1 MVMDSLAQ
9 TSRGWAEAR
18 ATYKRR
24 CGAARGRRQPRERR
38 KVVASSAE
46 EGPAVEAAAEVLR
59 RRTAMFNSPE
69 QVGAG
74 RMRFS
79 TKGARGERLQ
89 LRRGEKS
96 LSDPWHGLVWLRSI
110 TVDI

>member
-79 TKGARGERLQ
+79 HKGST
-89 LRRGEKS
+89 RRAVAAAKGREK
-96 LSDPWHGLVWLRSI
+96 LI
-110 TVDI
+110 

>member
-24 CGAARGRRQPRERR
+24 CGTARGRRQPRERR

-46 EGPAVEAAAEVLR
+46 EGPAVEAAAEVPR

-69 QVGAG
+69 
-74 RMRFS
+74 
-79 TKGARGERLQ
+79 RGERLQ

-96 LSDPWHGLVWLRSI
+96 LSDPWHGLVWHFGCVR
-110 TVDI
+110 